1 MSYASF
7 RQFIEALDTAGE
19 LTRVSVPVET
29 DLLVSE
35 WANREMKSPGGG
47 KALLFENPTV
57 DGKPSKFP
65 VAINTMGSRRR
76 MALALQINSVED
88 LAQEIQLILKA
99 KPPTDLREGWS
110 LLKQGLNLL
119 HARPKHSKEGACQEV
134 VHLLEEIPRTKTQG
148 PKANALSLADLP
160 ILKCWPKDGGRFITL
175 PNVHT
180 RDPETGARN
189 VGMYRMQI
197 FDERTTAMHWQV
209 HKVGARHGKSYYERN
224 ERMPVAVTLG
234 GDPAYTF
241 AATAPLPDGLDE
253 ILFAG
258 FIRKK
263 SVDLVPCKTVDLE
276 VPSDVDF
283 VLEGYVQPGETRPE
297 GPFGDHT
304 GFYTAIEDY
313 PVFHL
318 TAITHRRDAIYPTT
332 IVGIPPM
339 EDFYMG
345 DASVR
350 IFLPV
355 FKMNFPELVDMTL
368 PPEGVFHN
376 LVFVSIRKQY
386 PYQAFKVMHGLWG
399 MGQMMFSKYIVVV
412 DEDCDVHNTSEVLFR
427 LCANTDPERD
437 STIIRNPSDSLD
449 HAPTSQNIGSH
460 MGFDAT
466 RKLPGEN
473 YHRTWPELLK
483 MTDEAQALVDALQKK
498 ASVGRDSVEPALS
511 EVERVEPRQIHMRRL
526 DRVSPYQETCLLR
539 LSKVSATDAV
549 FHESAMRDPA
559 QVVDLMR
566 RIRALVETGR
576 VGPPAVRKSAAR
588 PWPVT
593 HRFRL
598 VD

>member
-1 MSYASF
+1 MAFRSF
-7 RQFIEALDTAGE
+7 QDFVEQLDRAGE
-19 LTRVSVPVET
+19 LQRITEEVDTE
-29 DLLVSE
+29 LVIAE
-35 WANREMKSPGGG
+35 WANREMKSPSGG
-47 KALLFENPTV
+47 KALLFEKPII
-57 DGKPSKFP
+57 DGKTSAFP
-65 VAINTMGSRRR
+65 VAINAMGSRKRIA
-76 MALALQINSVED
+76 MALGVNEVAD

-99 KPPTDLREGWS
+99 KPPTDLREGFA
-110 LLKQGLNLL
+110 LLKQGIHLL
-119 HARPKHSKEGACQEV
+119 HARPKRVKEAACQEV
-134 VHLLEEIPRTKTQG
+134 VQILDSDQTSNNASPARTKPQI
-148 PKANALSLADLP
+148 SLLDLP
-160 ILKCWPKDGGRFITL
+160 ILKCWPKDGGRFITF

-180 RDPETGARN
+180 RDPESGARN

-197 FDERTTAMHWQV
+197 FDECTTAMHWQV
-209 HKVGARHGKSYYERN
+209 HKVGARHGKVYYQRG

-234 GDPAYTF
+234 GDPALTF

-258 FIRKK
+258 FLRKK
-263 SVDLVPCKTVDLE
+263 SVELVKCKTIDVD
-276 VPSDVDF
+276 VPADADF
-283 VLEGYVQPGETRPE
+283 VLEGFVQPGEMRPE

-304 GFYTAIEDY
+304 GFYTPVEDY

-332 IVGIPPM
+332 IVGPPPM

-345 DASVR
+345 DATVR

-449 HAPTSQNIGSH
+449 HAPTEQNIGSH
-460 MGFDAT
+460 MGIDAT

-473 YHRTWPELLK
+473 YRRPWPELLK
-483 MTDEAQALVDALQKK
+483 MDKRVQTIVDSLRKNQGLLRA
-498 ASVGRDSVEPALS
+498 ES
-511 EVERVEPRQIHMRRL
+511 EV
-526 DRVSPYQETCLLR
+526 S
-539 LSKVSATDAV
+539 SA
-549 FHESAMRDPA
+549 P
-559 QVVDLMR
+559 
-566 RIRALVETGR
+566 
-576 VGPPAVRKSAAR
+576 
-588 PWPVT
+588 
-593 HRFRL
+593 
-598 VD
+598 

>member
-1 MSYASF
+1 MAFRSF
-7 RQFIEALDTAGE
+7 QDFVEQLDRAGE
-19 LTRVSVPVET
+19 LQRITEEVDTE
-29 DLLVSE
+29 LVIAE
-35 WANREMKSPGGG
+35 WANREMKSPSGG
-47 KALLFENPTV
+47 KALLFEKPII
-57 DGKPSKFP
+57 DGKTSAFP
-65 VAINTMGSRRR
+65 VAINAMGSRKRIA
-76 MALALQINSVED
+76 MALGVNEVAD

-99 KPPTDLREGWS
+99 KPPTDLREGFA
-110 LLKQGLNLL
+110 LLKQGIHLL
-119 HARPKHSKEGACQEV
+119 HARPKRVKEAACQEV
-134 VHLLEEIPRTKTQG
+134 VQILDSDQTSNNASPARTKPQI
-148 PKANALSLADLP
+148 SLLDLP
-160 ILKCWPKDGGRFITL
+160 ILKCWPKDGGRFITF

-180 RDPETGARN
+180 RDPESGARN

-209 HKVGARHGKSYYERN
+209 HKVGARHGKVYYQRG

-234 GDPAYTF
+234 GDPALTF

-258 FIRKK
+258 FLRKK
-263 SVDLVPCKTVDLE
+263 SVELVKCKTIDVD
-276 VPSDVDF
+276 VPADADF
-283 VLEGYVQPGETRPE
+283 VLEGFVQPGEMRPE

-304 GFYTAIEDY
+304 GFYTPVEDY

-332 IVGIPPM
+332 IVGPPPM

-345 DASVR
+345 DATVR

-449 HAPTSQNIGSH
+449 HAPTEQNIGSH
-460 MGFDAT
+460 MGIDAT

-473 YHRTWPELLK
+473 YRRPWPELLK
-483 MTDEAQALVDALQKK
+483 MDKRVQTIVD
-498 ASVGRDSVEPALS
+498 S
-511 EVERVEPRQIHMRRL
+511 
-526 DRVSPYQETCLLR
+526 LR
-539 LSKVSATDAV
+539 KN
-549 FHESAMRDPA
+549 
-559 QVVDLMR
+559 Q
-566 RIRALVETGR
+566 G
-576 VGPPAVRKSAAR
+576 
-588 PWPVT
+588 
-593 HRFRL
+593 
-598 VD
+598 

>member
-1 MSYASF
+1 MAYSSF
-7 RQFIEALDTAGE
+7 GQFVAALEQAGE
-19 LTRVSVPVET
+19 LQRITASVDT
-29 DLLVSE
+29 DLLIAE

-47 KALLFENPTV
+47 KALLFEKPLI
-57 DGKPSKFP
+57 DGRESKFP
-65 VAINTMGSRRR
+65 LAINTYGSRRR
-76 MALALQINSVED
+76 MAMALKIESVED
-88 LAQEIQLILKA
+88 LAQEISLILKA

-110 LLKQGLNLL
+110 LLKQGINLL
-119 HARPKHSKEGACQEV
+119 HARPKHVHEAACHEV
-134 VHLLEEIPRTKTQG
+134 VHQFEEAPNSKLQA
-148 PKANALSLADLP
+148 PNFSLGELP

-180 RDPETGARN
+180 RDPESGARN
-189 VGMYRMQI
+189 LGMYRMQVY
-197 FDERTTAMHWQV
+197 DNRTTGMHWQV
-209 HKVGARHGKSYYERN
+209 HKVGARHGKVYYERN

-263 SVDLVPCKTVDLE
+263 SVELVKCKTIDLE

-283 VLEGYVQPGETRPE
+283 VLEGYVQPNETKPE

-304 GFYTAIEDY
+304 GFYTAVEDY

-318 TAITHRRDAIYPTT
+318 TAITHRRDAVYPAT

-355 FKMNFPELVDMTL
+355 FKMNFPELVDMAL

-449 HAPTSQNIGSH
+449 HAPSSQNIGSH

-473 YHRTWPELLK
+473 YHRPWPELLK
-483 MTDEAQALVDALQKK
+483 MTDEAQRLVDALQKK
-498 ASVGRDSVEPALS
+498 L
-511 EVERVEPRQIHMRRL
+511 
-526 DRVSPYQETCLLR
+526 
-539 LSKVSATDAV
+539 
-549 FHESAMRDPA
+549 
-559 QVVDLMR
+559 
-566 RIRALVETGR
+566 
-576 VGPPAVRKSAAR
+576 
-588 PWPVT
+588 
-593 HRFRL
+593 
-598 VD
+598 

>member
-1 MSYASF
+1 MAFRSF
-7 RQFIEALDTAGE
+7 QDFVEQLDRAGE
-19 LTRVSVPVET
+19 LQRITEEVDT
-29 DLLVSE
+29 DLVIAE
-35 WANREMKSPGGG
+35 WANREMKSPSGG
-47 KALLFENPTV
+47 KALLFEKPIV
-57 DGKPSKFP
+57 DGKTSAFP
-65 VAINTMGSRRR
+65 VAINTMGSRTRIA
-76 MALALQINSVED
+76 MALGVSEVAD

-99 KPPTDLREGWS
+99 KPPTDLREGFA
-110 LLKQGLNLL
+110 LLKQGIHLL
-119 HARPKHSKEGACQEV
+119 HARPKQVKEAACQEV
-134 VHLLEEIPRTKTQG
+134 VQILDSDQTSNNASPAQTKPQTSLL
-148 PKANALSLADLP
+148 DLP
-160 ILKCWPKDGGRFITL
+160 ILKCWPKDGGRFITF

-180 RDPETGARN
+180 RDPESGARN

-209 HKVGARHGKSYYERN
+209 HKVGARHGKVYYQRG

-234 GDPAYTF
+234 GDPALTF

-258 FIRKK
+258 FLRKK
-263 SVDLVPCKTVDLE
+263 SVELVKCKTVDVE
-276 VPSDVDF
+276 VPADADF
-283 VLEGYVQPGETRPE
+283 VLEGFVQPGEMRPE

-304 GFYTAIEDY
+304 GFYTAVEVY

-332 IVGIPPM
+332 IVGPPPM

-345 DASVR
+345 DATVR

-449 HAPTSQNIGSH
+449 HAPTEQNIGSH
-460 MGFDAT
+460 MGIDAT

-473 YHRTWPELLK
+473 YHRPWPELLK
-483 MTDEAQALVDALQKK
+483 MD
-498 ASVGRDSVEPALS
+498 
-511 EVERVEPRQIHMRRL
+511 ERVQAIV
-526 DRVSPYQETCLLR
+526 DSLR
-539 LSKVSATDAV
+539 KN
-549 FHESAMRDPA
+549 
-559 QVVDLMR
+559 Q
-566 RIRALVETGR
+566 G
-576 VGPPAVRKSAAR
+576 
-588 PWPVT
+588 
-593 HRFRL
+593 
-598 VD
+598 